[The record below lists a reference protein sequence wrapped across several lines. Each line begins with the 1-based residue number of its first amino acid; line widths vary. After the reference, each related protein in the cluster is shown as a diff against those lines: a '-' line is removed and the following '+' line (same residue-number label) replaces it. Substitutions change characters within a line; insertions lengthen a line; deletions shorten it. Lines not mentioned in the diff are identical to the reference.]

1 MRRPCLI
8 ILTMLFLAVA
18 VAAAAKDTA
27 QYFRLLEAEN
37 YALDMLY
44 SSDLERVYVQVEF
57 SVDRAS
63 LDPEARYGLFL
74 DSGAIIQ
81 SIMVGGLDQTSYEV
95 SNLKPALF
103 KPKLN
108 QPELLL
114 ENSPNGFLG
123 INLPALPQLPPIV
136 QVKLW
141 YYLPVPPVTE
151 QKNQSLATGLDAKR
165 YWYPR
170 NVHHDARV
178 DLKLTTVKFFT
189 LQIEDV
195 AAPRVDGE
203 FGRIHEIS
211 FSDKAKKPV
220 SFRLIRDRS

>member
-18 VAAAAKDTA
+18 VVAAAKDGA
-27 QYFRLLEAEN
+27 QYFRLLEAQE

-44 SSDLERVYVQVEF
+44 SSELERVYVQVEF

-63 LDPEARYGLFL
+63 LDPEARYGMFL
-74 DSGAIIQ
+74 DNSAIVQ
-81 SIMVGGLDQTSYEV
+81 AIMVGGLDQTSYQV

-123 INLPALPQLPPIV
+123 INLPALSQLPPIV
-136 QVKLW
+136 QIKLW

-151 QKNQSLATGLDAKR
+151 QKDQNLATDLDAKR

-170 NVHHDARV
+170 NIHGDAKV
-178 DLKLTTVKFFT
+178 NLKLTTVKYFI
-189 LQIEDV
+189 LQIGDV

-203 FGRIHEIS
+203 FGRVHEIS
-211 FSDKAKKPV
+211 YTDKAKKPAT
-220 SFRLIRDRS
+220 FRLIRDRS